1 MINKG
6 HFEIKKN
13 SDINCWDILNC
24 FVFNQIEIQRWSTS
38 LKNGMKFPRMML
50 VKILDKAV
58 YRYFFFQ
65 IYKKSDVIKY
75 RNSTQRQFYAY
86 LILF

>member
-58 YRYFFFQ
+58 
-65 IYKKSDVIKY
+65 
-75 RNSTQRQFYAY
+75 
-86 LILF
+86 

>member
-6 HFEIKKN
+6 HFEIIFFLP
-13 SDINCWDILNC
+13 DINFWDILNC

-50 VKILDKAV
+50 VKI
-58 YRYFFFQ
+58 
-65 IYKKSDVIKY
+65 
-75 RNSTQRQFYAY
+75 
-86 LILF
+86 

>member
-6 HFEIKKN
+6 HFEIIFFSN
-13 SDINCWDILNC
+13 INCWDILNC

-38 LKNGMKFPRMML
+38 PKNGMKFPRMML

-58 YRYFFFQ
+58 
-65 IYKKSDVIKY
+65 
-75 RNSTQRQFYAY
+75 
-86 LILF
+86 